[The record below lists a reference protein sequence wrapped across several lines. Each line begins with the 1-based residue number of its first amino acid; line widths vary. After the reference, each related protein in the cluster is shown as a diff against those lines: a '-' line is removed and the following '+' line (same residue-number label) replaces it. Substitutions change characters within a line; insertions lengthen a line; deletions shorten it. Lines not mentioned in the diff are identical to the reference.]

1 MLVGCSLNIKL
12 VEYKILLH
20 VEIALILW
28 NYLFTYSIHSG
39 SASLTSSSIW
49 IVYTT
54 SPEMI
59 RLQHLDDSF
68 HHQNLQILNRTI

>member
-1 MLVGCSLNIKL
+1 MNVSRLNIKL

-20 VEIALILW
+20 VEIVLIRW
-28 NYLFTYSIHSG
+28 SHLFTYSIHSL
-39 SASLTSSSIW
+39 SASQTSSSIW

-59 RLQHLDDSF
+59 RLQL
-68 HHQNLQILNRTI
+68 